1 MAEAQIQHDA
11 VVAPGVE
18 TRSRRQDFLRTF
30 FSNRLAMFGTALMT
44 VFILMAIFAPLIAP
58 YDPLQQDLAGKFA
71 PPRDRKSTRLNSSLV
86 AISYAV
92 FCLKKKKNTG
102 TDKQTKETKNQEENR
117 MIRKLND

>member
-58 YDPLQQDLAGKFA
+58 YDPLRQGLADGRARRSRTSDGRGNGHRARGRLLRPLVRLGADA
-71 PPRDRKSTRLNSSLV
+71 PDGC
-86 AISYAV
+86 A
-92 FCLKKKKNTG
+92 TG
-102 TDKQTKETKNQEENR
+102 LPEHTAR
-117 MIRKLND
+117 